1 MRAKEFIIEKKNRKR
16 KPRWAAYGPGPYG
29 GYGYLVGYSGDS
41 GGDGGGVGE
50 ASYPGNIGAMELAKF
65 FKIAGPKEKDLLKAL
80 ISRKDYSRA
89 WALIQGIT
97 SVKLQGREFQEDRT
111 ADVEFSTGEK
121 KRIRYVPTNKDI
133 VDILIRYY
141 LKQGLKVVRVDN
153 TKVNWNLAKEEYSYE
168 TVDEGWKDTVA
179 GLALGAGVAF
189 GGMGDAEAHTVKKGD
204 TVYSIAKSQ
213 GVDVKDLAKANK
225 LDKNFTIAPG
235 QKLVIPGKEKKEPA
249 AEKKVEKKKI
259 DTSKTLTGTTH
270 EAVLTKTA
278 RAAGITDPT
287 ELAAFLAQ
295 CAHESHDF
303 QSMVEYG
310 GSLDFRKYD
319 PKFAP
324 RKARALGNTKA
335 GDGAR
340 YKGRGYIQLTGRYN
354 YKRAG
359 QALGLPLEK
368 NPELAEKPEVAAK
381 IAVWFWQSRVQP
393 NVDNFNDV
401 RAVTK
406 PINPGLNGL
415 EDRKEAFVDF
425 KKFKMAAK

>member
-1 MRAKEFIIEKKNRKR
+1 MRFKEFAIVEKKKRKR
-16 KPRWAAYGPGPYG
+16 KKPRWAAYGPGPYG
-29 GYGYLVGYSGDS
+29 GYGYAVGYSGDGGGAPA
-41 GGDGGGVGE
+41 GGDGGGGGVGE

-65 FKIAGPKEKDLLKAL
+65 FKIAGSKEKDLLKAL
-80 ISRKDYSRA
+80 INRKDYRRA
-89 WALIQGIT
+89 WALVQGIT
-97 SVKLQGREFQEDRT
+97 GVKLQGREFQT
-111 ADVEFSTGEK
+111 
-121 KRIRYVPTNKDI
+121 
-133 VDILIRYY
+133 
-141 LKQGLKVVRVDN
+141 
-153 TKVNWNLAKEEYSYE
+153 
-168 TVDEGWKDTVA
+168 DEGWKDTLA

-189 GGMGDAEAHTVKKGD
+189 GGIGDAEAHTVKKGD

-213 GVDVKDLAKANK
+213 GVDVKDIAKANK
-225 LDKNFTIAPG
+225 LDKNFTIEPG
-235 QKLVIPGKEKKEPA
+235 QKLVIPGKDKKPS

-259 DTSKTLTGTTH
+259 DISKTLTGTTH
-270 EAVLTKTA
+270 EAVLTRTA

-319 PKFAP
+319 PKHAP
-324 RKARALGNTKA
+324 KKARALGNKKV

-359 QALGLPLEK
+359 EALSLPLEQK
-368 NPELAEKPEVAAK
+368 PELAEKPEIAAK
-381 IAVWFWQSRVQP
+381 IAVWFWKQRVQP
-393 NVDNFNDV
+393 NVTNFNDV
-401 RAVTK
+401 RSVTK

-415 EDRKEAFVDF
+415 EDRKEAFIDF
-425 KKFKMAAK
+425 KKFKLASR

>member
-1 MRAKEFIIEKKNRKR
+1 MRYNEFAIVEKKRRKR
-16 KPRWAAYGPGPYG
+16 RPRWAAYGPGPYG

-97 SVKLQGREFQEDRT
+97 GVKLQGREFQT
-111 ADVEFSTGEK
+111 
-121 KRIRYVPTNKDI
+121 
-133 VDILIRYY
+133 
-141 LKQGLKVVRVDN
+141 
-153 TKVNWNLAKEEYSYE
+153 
-168 TVDEGWKDTVA
+168 DEGWRDTLA

-259 DTSKTLTGTTH
+259 DISKTLTGTTH

-359 QALGLPLEK
+359 EALGIPLEK

-393 NVDNFNDV
+393 KVDNFNDV

-425 KKFKMAAK
+425 KKFKLAAK